1 MYPVAIV
8 FSPYTLWTVARSVE
22 SFAQRF
28 PQRTIGKGDCA
39 LVRVAF
45 FNLSRT
51 NYCVSAEKER
61 EREIRLISICRSL
74 ILNLVRKYGKDRNL
88 FREIF
93 DTFETSLK
101 DGLDL
106 SFSNKGN
113 ASSLWNFSL
122 SRSRLGR
129 NYRHTYI

>member
-61 EREIRLISICRSL
+61 ERDS
-74 ILNLVRKYGKDRNL
+74 LNLYLPFPHPQSREKVREG
-88 FREIF
+88 
-93 DTFETSLK
+93 
-101 DGLDL
+101 
-106 SFSNKGN
+106 
-113 ASSLWNFSL
+113 
-122 SRSRLGR
+122 
-129 NYRHTYI
+129 